1 MFRTKSKDITAV
13 MSCRVTYVERY
24 TQYLKFPL
32 TFNINWK
39 GQNTLYEAP
48 GMSNINVLITR

>member
-1 MFRTKSKDITAV
+1 MFRTKSNITEV
-13 MSCRVTYVERY
+13 QMSSRTTYVERY

-48 GMSNINVLITR
+48 GISNINVLITR